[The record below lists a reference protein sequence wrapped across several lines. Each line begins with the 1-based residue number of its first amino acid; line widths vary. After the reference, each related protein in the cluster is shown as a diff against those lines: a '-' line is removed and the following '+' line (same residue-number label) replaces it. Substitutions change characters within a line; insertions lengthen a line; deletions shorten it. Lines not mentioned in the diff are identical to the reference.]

1 MIFSGDTNVTD
12 LASTVPYY
20 AKNFENTTSSLST
33 TVDNVSSNIIFLEN
47 FVGSKAIAE
56 VAATNDIVF
65 EVVSNNGSVLG
76 TLTFVAGELE
86 GSFNSTSEY
95 ILPYNSALSVQTSA
109 TDPTLAGVSV
119 TMTGWITDLNQN
131 GTGVTY
137 IPISLP
143 IGVFGGGNNG
153 SVAFSTTSIYSYS
166 TNITVVGTN
175 LTYSLWSLAAT
186 GNITEGVFGG
196 GYNSS
201 TLSST
206 TSIYN
211 YSANTTVVG
220 TNLTYTT
227 GYLAATGNST
237 EGVFGGG
244 INDNAWAST
253 TCIYNYSA
261 NTTVSGTNLTYI
273 VIGLAACSPQAN
285 GLS

>member
-175 LTYSLWSLAAT
+175 LTYSAW
-186 GNITEGVFGG
+186 G
-196 GYNSS
+196 
-201 TLSST
+201 
-206 TSIYN
+206 
-211 YSANTTVVG
+211 
-220 TNLTYTT
+220 LT
-227 GYLAATGNST
+227 ATGNST

-244 INDNAWAST
+244 WNGSTYFSTTIIYNYSANTTVAGTNLVYATTALSATGNSTEGVFGGGSNSSGLST